1 MNTIDKASLR
11 RSLKQARAALTP
23 DEKNR
28 ADACIGE
35 RLLAWWH
42 ASGHTALAVYWP
54 LQGEP
59 DLGAAYAVLA
69 DAGVQLALP
78 VVLERHAP
86 LAFAA
91 WEPGEAMLVDQMG
104 VAVPAQQRLVA
115 CPPALVIPCLGF
127 NKDGYRLGY
136 GGGYYDR
143 TLAIAPRAKTVG
155 VAYACQQA
163 AFAGAAH
170 DIALDL
176 ILTEAAA

>member
-1 MNTIDKASLR
+1 MNTIDKANLR
-11 RSLKQARAALTP
+11 RSLKQARAALSP
-23 DEKNR
+23 SEKNR
-28 ADACIGE
+28 ADASIAE
-35 RLLAWWH
+35 RLLAWWR
-42 ASGHTALAVYWP
+42 ASGHQELAVYWP

-59 DLGAAYAVLA
+59 DLSAAYAVLA
-69 DAGVQLALP
+69 QAGVRLALP

-91 WEPGEAMLVDQMG
+91 WQPGEAMLVDQMG

-115 CPPALVIPCLGF
+115 RPPALVIPCLGF
-127 NKDGYRLGY
+127 NQEGYRLGY

-143 TLAIAPRAKTVG
+143 TLASSPRAATVG

-163 AFAGAAH
+163 AFASAAH